1 MTINEFE
8 KDFLENS
15 LLSLEQDG
23 ISQEDS
29 ITKDILEYIQDSGD
43 IFEPELCHFKIR
55 GSKINAYDYNDENET
70 LDLFVTIFKNEPG
83 KIADSILENAYDKVY
98 NFYKEAKDGRLINK
112 IDESEEVIF
121 DLVQIIEQ
129 TKSFVKN
136 VRIFVIT
143 NGRCSTHTIPK
154 DREEDGVYLDFEL
167 WDIERV
173 YQQYQIK
180 AGKQKI
186 EIDFLTNY
194 NYRLKCLKMDDVS
207 ENVDEYLAI
216 LPGKILANIY
226 DEYKQGLL
234 EKNVRTFLQ
243 FRAKV
248 NQGIRDTIRNEPDMF
263 FAYNNGISSTAE
275 KVTLFTEDGVLYIKS
290 IDNWQIV
297 NGGQT
302 TASIYSTSMEKDA
315 DLSKV
320 FVQMKLSVVKDKS
333 KFEELVPKIS
343 KYANSQ
349 TAIKASDFS
358 SNSKFHEKVQDFSRR
373 VWMPNLTGGRATHKW
388 FYERTRGQY
397 LDERSKYYKIDD
409 IKRFDLEYPKKW
421 MFSKID
427 LAKYEMSW
435 LQKPHEVSKGGE
447 KNYSIYKDEILSKE
461 IEYDESFY
469 RKLVAKG
476 ILFKHID
483 KCVQKKNLG
492 GYKANMTSYILALL
506 SYKTNQKIDLE
517 DIWNTQEINEELNQ
531 IVEDLIPFVWKHIN
545 DTPSNRKNIGEYC
558 KIAECWT
565 KLKDKSNNVKDIN
578 DKIVN
583 FGGVTSSKIET
594 EVIELNPEE
603 LKLIEEAEKISPE
616 LCFMIAKWAKDENH
630 FTPFDRKLIYNIGVV
645 RSRKKGL
652 SIKQAK
658 QALRI
663 IVESYAKGYSDQ

>member
-1 MTINEFE
+1 M
-8 KDFLENS
+8 
-15 LLSLEQDG
+15 
-23 ISQEDS
+23 
-29 ITKDILEYIQDSGD
+29 
-43 IFEPELCHFKIR
+43 
-55 GSKINAYDYNDENET
+55 
-70 LDLFVTIFKNEPG
+70 
-83 KIADSILENAYDKVY
+83 
-98 NFYKEAKDGRLINK
+98 
-112 IDESEEVIF
+112 
-121 DLVQIIEQ
+121 
-129 TKSFVKN
+129 
-136 VRIFVIT
+136 
-143 NGRCSTHTIPK
+143 
-154 DREEDGVYLDFEL
+154 

-207 ENVDEYLAI
+207 DNVDEYLAI
-216 LPGKILANIY
+216 LPGKILASIY

-248 NQGIRDTIRNEPDMF
+248 NQGIRETIRNEADMF

-275 KVTLFTEDGVLYIKS
+275 KVTLYTEDGVLYIKS

-333 KFEELVPKIS
+333 KFEDLVPKIS
-343 KYANSQ
+343 KFANSQ

-358 SNSKFHEKVQDFSRR
+358 SNSKFHEKIQDFSRR
-373 VWMPNLTGGRATHKW
+373 MWMPNLTGGRATHKW

-397 LDERSKYYKIDD
+397 LDERSKYYKKDD

-447 KNYSIYKDEILSKE
+447 KNYSIYKDEVLSKE
-461 IEYDESFY
+461 VEYDESFY
-469 RKLVAKG
+469 KKLVAKG

-492 GYKANMTSYILALL
+492 GYKANMTAYILALL
-506 SYKTNQKIDLE
+506 SYKTNQKIDLDE
-517 DIWNTQEINEELNQ
+517 IWEFQSIKDELNQ
-531 IVEDLIPFVWKHIN
+531 IIEDLIPFVWKHIN
-545 DTPSNRKNIGEYC
+545 DTPPNKRNIGEYC

-565 KLKDKSNNVKDIN
+565 KLKDKSNTVTDIN
-578 DKIVN
+578 DNIVN
-583 FGGVTSSKIET
+583 FVGVTNSKIDSEI
-594 EVIELNPEE
+594 VELNPEE
-603 LKLIEEAEKISPE
+603 LKLIDEAEKVNPDTWFS
-616 LCFMIAKWAKDENH
+616 IAKWSKEENH

-645 RSRKKGL
+645 RSRKKDL

-658 QALRI
+658 QAIRI
-663 IVESYAKGYSDQ
+663 LNESIAKGFSE